1 MNLRNVLLATALAV
15 ATSAGAQTA
24 TVEKSAA
31 AETQT
36 YTADKTHANIAF
48 MVKHLVISK
57 VRGHFNDFEATLE
70 LDADNKLVSA
80 TATIQVASVDTSN
93 EKRDAHLRGEDFFAV
108 DEHPVM
114 TFVSKSV
121 ATRDDTNVIVG
132 DFTLH
137 GVTKEIELPYE
148 LNGPINDPWGNT
160 KIALQASTT
169 VNRTEY
175 GLTWNAA
182 LETGGVVV
190 GEEVEISIDVE
201 FAKQ

>member
-1 MNLRNVLLATALAV
+1 MNLRNIVFAMALTVATATGALPA
-15 ATSAGAQTA
+15 SAE
-24 TVEKSAA
+24 V
-31 AETQT
+31 ETQT
-36 YTADKTHANIAF
+36 YVVDKTHADVSF

-57 VRGHFNDFEATLE
+57 VRGHFSDFDATLQ

-80 TATIQVASVDTSN
+80 TATIQVTSVDTAN
-93 EKRDAHLRGEDFFAV
+93 EKRDAHLRGEDFFNV
-108 DEHPVM
+108 DEFSEI

-121 ATRDDTNVIVG
+121 ETRDGTDVIVG

-137 GVTKEIELPYE
+137 GVTKEIALPYE

-160 KIALQASTT
+160 KIALQAVTT